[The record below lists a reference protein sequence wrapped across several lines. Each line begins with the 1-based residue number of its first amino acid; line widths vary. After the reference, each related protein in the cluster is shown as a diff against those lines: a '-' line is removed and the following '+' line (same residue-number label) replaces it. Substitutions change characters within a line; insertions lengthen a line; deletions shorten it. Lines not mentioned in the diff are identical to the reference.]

1 MAQNVSAVSE
11 FLRCPFFESALESA
25 HGVNVSQRAATL
37 GPQGH
42 TAVAAGVGSPTLAP
56 SVGLWERRHIQVV
69 SCQLGGFEFT
79 RFFGNTVFV
88 ALFRFGKQE
97 QIPGA

>member
-1 MAQNVSAVSE
+1 MEVCGTKR
-11 FLRCPFFESALESA
+11 FGGFRIRRCRFFESALESA

-88 ALFRFGKQE
+88 VC
-97 QIPGA
+97 

>member
-1 MAQNVSAVSE
+1 M
-11 FLRCPFFESALESA
+11 RCQFFESVLESA

-69 SCQLGGFEFT
+69 SCQLGVFEFT
-79 RFFGNTVFV
+79 RFFGNMGCVVLNKARKASTN
-88 ALFRFGKQE
+88 G
-97 QIPGA
+97 